1 MKKTYTFENSNVLL
15 ALRQALSEGLR
26 DAYDMDKIMYKRD
39 ESHKEDLETMEDLF
53 KDVERSKEIENPF
66 EKIAKISIDIDFND

>member
-15 ALRQALSEGLR
+15 ALRFVLSEGLR
-26 DAYDMDKIMYKRD
+26 DAYDSDKIMYKRD
-39 ESHKEDLETMEDLF
+39 ENHKEDLETMEDLF
-53 KDVERSKEIENPF
+53 KDVERTKENENPF